1 AGQLFHEYASADITS
16 NIIDIYPDTIE
27 PKEILLKYS
36 NVCQH
41 IGNTLDKDEI
51 HDILRAM
58 KMELKPVDEDSLLVK
73 VPTNKA
79 DVTREIDLIEE
90 ILRIYGF
97 NKVDMPDKLR
107 TTIIHKA
114 YPSKRQVQNMI
125 SDNLSSN
132 GFNEMMGISLIESKY
147 YEDADLSK
155 FVFINNTSN
164 IHLDIMRPDALVS
177 GLKSVAH
184 NLNHQ
189 QTDLRLYEFGRTYV
203 KGDGFI
209 EDEFLA
215 VYMTGKDSRESWNNQ
230 GRSDTDFYGIKE
242 IVDRVFDK
250 VKIDSYSA
258 AEIVEHPWIEFG
270 LNYSNKTS
278 IVDFG
283 KISKSLLSKMG
294 IQQDI
299 YFALF
304 DFSVL
309 FQACTDS
316 SVEVREIS
324 RYPRVRRDLAL
335 VLDDQVKFSQI
346 RDITRGIDKKLIT
359 DIGLFDVYKNE
370 KQLGKGKK
378 SYAVKFIFQD
388 FKKTLKD
395 KEVEKVM
402 KKLIS
407 AFERELGAQIRT

>member
-1 AGQLFHEYASADITS
+1 
-16 NIIDIYPDTIE
+16 
-27 PKEILLKYS
+27 
-36 NVCQH
+36 
-41 IGNTLDKDEI
+41 
-51 HDILRAM
+51 
-58 KMELKPVDEDSLLVK
+58 
-73 VPTNKA
+73 
-79 DVTREIDLIEE
+79 
-90 ILRIYGF
+90 
-97 NKVDMPDKLR
+97 
-107 TTIIHKA
+107 
-114 YPSKRQVQNMI
+114 
-125 SDNLSSN
+125 
-132 GFNEMMGISLIESKY
+132 
-147 YEDADLSK
+147 
-155 FVFINNTSN
+155 
-164 IHLDIMRPDALVS
+164 
-177 GLKSVAH
+177 
-184 NLNHQ
+184 
-189 QTDLRLYEFGRTYV
+189 
-203 KGDGFI
+203 
-209 EDEFLA
+209 
-215 VYMTGKDSRESWNNQ
+215 SRESWNNQ

-278 IVDFG
+278 IADFG

-294 IQQDI
+294 IQQDV